1 MEEMTKDE
9 FKTIIEMVRIIVN
22 DSKDKE
28 DALDKIDSLSILKDN
43 KKEKP
48 AE

>member
-22 DSKDKE
+22 DSKDKKE
-28 DALDKIDSLSILKDN
+28 ALDKIDSLSILKDS
-43 KKEKP
+43 KKEKS